1 MATPHAFP
9 SATPEEAGFCPERAA
24 RLVAVLQSEIARAR
38 LPGAVA
44 VVARHGKLVL
54 HEALGQQNPQAGT
67 PMAHDSLFRM
77 YSMTKPIVSVAAMML
92 VEEGRLLLTD
102 PVVKYLP
109 EFAAT
114 RVAGLREGD
123 AHKPLPA
130 GRPTVQD
137 LLRHTAGFTYEF
149 LGNAP
154 VQREYGK
161 AVLSSRERSNAEL
174 TQTLAA
180 MPLMFTPGTCW
191 EYSRAT
197 DVLGRIIEVIS
208 GQTLGAHLRDRVL
221 APLGMHDTTFVVAP
235 EQQHRVAEPFAHDPD
250 GGEQMRVFD
259 LTRPSRLELGGG
271 GLIGTAMDYA
281 RFLQCLLNGGTLDGV
296 RLMGPRTVAL
306 MTADHLGTIPVNQT
320 SGSAGLLP
328 AGYGFG
334 LGFAVRTA
342 AGLAPM
348 HGSVGTY
355 YWGGL
360 AGTTFFVDPAE
371 DLFAVLMLQAPN
383 QREYYRALFRALVY
397 AALVD

>member
-1 MATPHAFP
+1 MVTSQEFLR
-9 SATPEEAGFCPERAA
+9 ATPEEAGFCPERTA
-24 RLVAVLQSEIARAR
+24 RLISVLQTEIKRGR

-44 VVARHGKLVL
+44 VVARHGKLVV
-54 HEALGQQNPQAGT
+54 HESLGQQDPQAGT
-67 PMAHDSLFRM
+67 LMAHDSLFRI

-102 PVVKYLP
+102 PVAKHLP
-109 EFAAT
+109 EFAVT
-114 RVAGLREGD
+114 RVAGQRDGERTQ
-123 AHKPLPA
+123 PLPA
-130 GRPTVQD
+130 GRPSVHD

-180 MPLMFTPGTCW
+180 MPLMFAPGSCW

-208 GQTLGAHLRDRVL
+208 GQTLFAFLRERIL
-221 APLGMHDTTFVVAP
+221 APLGMHDTTFAVAP
-235 EQQHRVAEPFAHDPD
+235 AQQHRMAEPFAHDPD
-250 GGEQMRVFD
+250 GGVQMRVFD
-259 LTRPSRLELGGG
+259 VKPTPRLELGGG
-271 GLIGTAMDYA
+271 GLVGTAMDYA
-281 RFLQCLLNGGTLDGV
+281 RFLQCMLNGGALDDV
-296 RLMGPRTVAL
+296 RLLGPRTVAL
-306 MTADHLGTIPVNQT
+306 MTADHLGAIPVNQG

-328 AGYGFG
+328 PGYGFG
-334 LGFAVRTA
+334 LGFAVRMA

-360 AGTTFFVDPAE
+360 AGTTFIVDPAE
-371 DLFAVLMLQAPN
+371 DLFAILMLQAPN